1 VRPYLDQNKQ
11 HLFLLLKL
19 ISDEFLSPDSSSS
32 IFFIVHICRQRQLIN
47 LGNRVVTV
55 APDSWVAPSAVLV
68 GDVDI
73 YEQVSIWHNCVL
85 RGDLNSIK
93 VGAFS
98 NIQDRTVIHAARSS
112 PTGLPAAS
120 TIGRNVTIGQA
131 CLLRSVTIEDECV
144 VGDKCIL
151 LEGSMMEKNS
161 VLEAGSVVP
170 PGRRIPSGQVW
181 AGNPA
186 RYVRDL
192 SKDEK
197 MAMAP
202 LAASIFPAVDAH
214 KAEFLPET
222 MAYRDAEALRE
233 GMKSDAA
240 VVHGADLEAVLTP
253 TALEEQ

>member
-1 VRPYLDQNKQ
+1 MA
-11 HLFLLLKL
+11 LLLSSDHFSYFFLCL
-19 ISDEFLSPDSSSS
+19 IR
-32 IFFIVHICRQRQLIN
+32 VYRQRQLIN
-47 LGNRVVTV
+47 LGNRVVTL

-98 NIQDRTVIHAARSS
+98 NVQDRTVIHAARSS

-120 TIGRNVTIGQA
+120 TIGRSVTIGQA

-151 LEGSMMEKNS
+151 LEGSLMEKNS
-161 VLEAGSVVP
+161 VLGPGSVLP

-192 SKDEK
+192 TKDEK
-197 MAMAP
+197 MEIAP
-202 LAASIFPAVDAH
+202 LAASILPAVDAH
-214 KAEFLPET
+214 KEEFLPET
-222 MAYRDAEALRE
+222 MAYRDAEALRQ
-233 GMKSDAA
+233 GMKPDAA
-240 VVHGADLEAVLTP
+240 LVHGADLVAVLP
-253 TALEEQ
+253 SSIAVEEE